1 MNKDKE
7 TSGEGSK
14 SFFKYLFTLDF
25 LKQLLFLAAVFLGI
39 ILLANLWL
47 RFYTNHGQKIELPDF
62 KGMHIEEA
70 RNIAD
75 DESFEIVV
83 NDSVFVVGKKGG
95 IIRDQNPKAKSL
107 VKENR
112 KIYVTI
118 TKYGAETITV
128 NDLPTL
134 YGNPFEQKKAEL
146 KYRDI
151 DCVIKDYAYD
161 PGAPNHILEVY
172 YKGELIISKDVK
184 KAEVK
189 IAKGEKLECILSRID
204 GGDVTIPDLRCL
216 DIEEA
221 TFLLET
227 SKLELGSVVRKGEGS
242 PESIWY
248 VIAQS
253 PQYDGITN
261 IKMGEKISVTLGT
274 TKPSDCQ

>member
-1 MNKDKE
+1 MNKKTDK
-7 TSGEGSK
+7 SGKK
-14 SFFKYLFTLDF
+14 SFFQYLFTLDF

-39 ILLANLWL
+39 IFLANLWL
-47 RFYTNHGQKIELPDF
+47 RFYTNHGQKIELPSF
-62 KGMHIEEA
+62 VGMHIDEA
-70 RNIAD
+70 QNIAD
-75 DESFEIVV
+75 DKSFDIVV

-95 IIRDQNPKAKSL
+95 IIRDQNPKANSL

-118 TKYGAETITV
+118 TKYGAETV
-128 NDLPTL
+128 SVGDLPTL

-151 DCVIKDYAYD
+151 DCVIKDYVYD

-172 YKGELIISKDVK
+172 YKGELIVSRDVR

-189 IAKGEKLECILSRID
+189 IAKGEKLECILSRSD

-216 DIEEA
+216 DIDEA

-227 SKLELGSVVRKGEGS
+227 SKLSLGSIVKKGTGEADA
-242 PESIWY
+242 IWY
-248 VIAQS
+248 VAAQS

-261 IKMGEKISVTLGT
+261 IKMGEKISVTLT
-274 TKPSDCQ
+274 PIKPSDCQ